1 VWQRS
6 QNRARFRLGCG
17 CLTPASTP
25 ARAMLNRLFLMIAL
39 SVSAIP
45 MVGGSAIASSADI
58 GGAPVKAVPTPTTY
72 TTVYS
77 QTNYTDQFGIP
88 RSIIIIPSTYT
99 YDSFGFSSAPSMSYP
114 RTVIV
119 TPNIQTTTVRGLL
132 KPSVPFHPFQSSNC
146 NKLTL
151 GLASGR
157 SVSVS
162 SGCW

>member
-1 VWQRS
+1 M
-6 QNRARFRLGCG
+6 
-17 CLTPASTP
+17 LT
-25 ARAMLNRLFLMIAL
+25 RLFLLIACSIAATPL
-39 SVSAIP
+39 F
-45 MVGGSAIASSADI
+45 VGGAIASSTDI

-99 YDSFGFSSAPSMSYP
+99 YDSFGFSSTPSMGYP
-114 RTVIV
+114 QTGIV

-132 KPSVPFHPFQSSNC
+132 QPSVPFHPFQSSNC

>member
-1 VWQRS
+1 
-6 QNRARFRLGCG
+6 
-17 CLTPASTP
+17 
-25 ARAMLNRLFLMIAL
+25 MLNRLFLLIACSIAATPL
-39 SVSAIP
+39 F
-45 MVGGSAIASSADI
+45 MGSAIASSADI

-99 YDSFGFSSAPSMSYP
+99 YDSFGFGSTPSMSYP
-114 RTVIV
+114 QTVIT
-119 TPNIQTTTVRGLL
+119 TPGIQTTTVRGLL
-132 KPSVPFHPFQSSNC
+132 VPSVPFHPFQSSNC

>member
-1 VWQRS
+1 M
-6 QNRARFRLGCG
+6 
-17 CLTPASTP
+17 LT
-25 ARAMLNRLFLMIAL
+25 RLFLLIAC
-39 SVSAIP
+39 SISATPLFIGR
-45 MVGGSAIASSADI
+45 VIASSADI

-114 RTVIV
+114 QTVIV
-119 TPNIQTTTVRGLL
+119 TPSIQTTTVRGFL
-132 KPSVPFHPFQSSNC
+132 KPSVPFYPFQAPKC